1 MNKWAQL
8 KKIYTFVKP
17 YRVTFLNLFACIL
30 ITSFIGMLYP
40 YIFATLIDEVFYHRN
55 MEFFKIIVLSYGVI
69 YIGEASLHLV
79 LNSLWAYLMTRF
91 LFDIRRKVFEKI
103 LCLKAKFLSDSK
115 TGELIARV
123 NNDTNEFMNL
133 IHWNIF
139 YLTANV
145 MRLIISIVLVT
156 VISYKLSLLM
166 FVLIPLSV
174 YATLYFGHKNRDY
187 FKAYRKEYGNGISW
201 LSELVRGMREV
212 KLLATE
218 RNVTKEFVH
227 IWSHLIRLKV
237 KTNMVSYWSSRV
249 IALISLLSDLSL
261 YAVAG
266 VLVVK
271 GELTVGG
278 FVAAIEYFSKTNSLL
293 KNLNEKNQ
301 KIQKNMVSID
311 RVFALLSE
319 ETEESNRKLL
329 DLQVTVGQIELRQVS
344 FAYNP
349 ENLVLRDVN
358 LIIQPGEHLSIVGRS
373 GAGKSTLAG
382 LLLRLYDPVDGEIRI
397 DGKQIREYSL
407 KSLRNHIGMVQ
418 QETLIFNGTIRY
430 NLRLG
435 NPKAKDTE
443 IWQACEK
450 ASIADVIRNL
460 PQGLDTIIGT
470 GGINLSGGQRQR
482 IAIARIFL
490 KNPKILIFD
499 EATSALDFEAEQA
512 VKQAWKELSQD
523 RTSII
528 IAHRLSTILDSDRV
542 AVLEGGQI
550 VGCDHHLKLL
560 EYCPA
565 YKKLFGEQ
573 YLGEKE
579 GELVG

>member
-1 MNKWAQL
+1 MNKWKRL
-8 KKIYTFVKP
+8 KGVYAFAKP
-17 YRVTFLNLFACIL
+17 YRLTFINLFACIL

-40 YIFATLIDEVFYHRN
+40 YIFAMLIDEVFYHRN
-55 MEFFKIIVLSYGVI
+55 MEFFKIIVFSYGVI

-103 LCLKAKFLSDSK
+103 LSLKAKFLSNSK
-115 TGELIARV
+115 TGELIARI

-139 YLTANV
+139 YLAANV

-187 FKAYRKEYGNGISW
+187 FKAYRKEYGDGISW

-227 IWSHLIRLKV
+227 IWSRLIRLRV
-237 KTNMVSYWSSRV
+237 KTSMVSFWSSRV
-249 IALISLLSDLSL
+249 IALISLLSDMSL
-261 YAVAG
+261 YIVAG
-266 VLVVK
+266 ILVVK

-293 KNLNEKNQ
+293 KSLNEKNQ
-301 KIQKNMVSID
+301 EIQKNMVSIN
-311 RVFALLSE
+311 RVFTLLAE
-319 ETEESNRKLL
+319 ETEDSGRKLPN
-329 DLQVTVGQIELRQVS
+329 LQVTDGKIEFRQIS
-344 FAYNP
+344 FAYDE
-349 ENLVLRDVN
+349 ENLVLRNAN
-358 LIIQPGEHLSIVGRS
+358 LTIQPGERLSIVGRS
-373 GAGKSTLAG
+373 GAGKSTLAS
-382 LLLRLYDPVDGEIRI
+382 LLLRLHDPVDGEIRI
-397 DGKQIREYSL
+397 DGNQIREYSL
-407 KSLRNHIGMVQ
+407 KSLRSQIGMVQ

-435 NPKAKDTE
+435 NPKAKDVE

-450 ASIADVIRNL
+450 AHIAEVIRNL
-460 PQGLDTIIGT
+460 PQGLDTAIGT
-470 GGINLSGGQRQR
+470 GGVNLSGGQRQR

-512 VKQAWKELSQD
+512 VQQAWKELSQD

-542 AVLEGGQI
+542 AVLEKGQI

-560 EYCPA
+560 DHCPA
-565 YKKLFGEQ
+565 YRVLFGEQ
-573 YLGEKE
+573 YLSKEE